1 MITIVM
7 MFFLIAGALDQA
19 LFRGKYGLGKEFVK
33 GLNAVGPLLLSMAG
47 IMCIAP
53 AIGKTLYILALPF
66 FNHFGADPAIAAG
79 MFFGID
85 MGGYALTESMTG
97 DIRIVLL
104 GGVLL
109 GSTLGTTV
117 VFTIPVMLT
126 VCRPEDQKSLS
137 RGIVIGIISIPFG
150 VTAGAL
156 LSGIPLL
163 FLITNAAPAFLFSL
177 ILAVSMI
184 LFQSKTMTFF
194 SAFGRVIQALSVLA
208 FAAAALEEIL
218 DFTVIPGMDPLGEQL
233 KTISLIGVTLA
244 GAYPL
249 LHLLIRLLAPA
260 LKKLGALLRINSSAV
275 TAMLAS
281 LANPF
286 PFFDMVPAMDSH
298 GKVIA
303 TAFMVTAMASFG
315 DHLGFLSVTFPEA
328 IPAMIVTKLVCAL
341 SGLLLAECFEY
352 GFHNFRNAVKE

>member
-1 MITIVM
+1 
-7 MFFLIAGALDQA
+7 
-19 LFRGKYGLGKEFVK
+19 
-33 GLNAVGPLLLSMAG
+33 
-47 IMCIAP
+47 MCIAP

-97 DIRIVLL
+97 DIRIILL

-117 VFTIPVMLT
+117 VFTMPVMLT
-126 VCRPEDQKSLS
+126 ICSPEDQKSLS
-137 RGIVIGIISIPFG
+137 RGIVIGIISIPF
-150 VTAGAL
+150 
-156 LSGIPLL
+156 
-163 FLITNAAPAFLFSL
+163 
-177 ILAVSMI
+177 
-184 LFQSKTMTFF
+184 
-194 SAFGRVIQALSVLA
+194 
-208 FAAAALEEIL
+208 
-218 DFTVIPGMDPLGEQL
+218 
-233 KTISLIGVTLA
+233 GVTLA

-260 LKKLGALLRINSSAV
+260 LKKLGTLLRINSSAV